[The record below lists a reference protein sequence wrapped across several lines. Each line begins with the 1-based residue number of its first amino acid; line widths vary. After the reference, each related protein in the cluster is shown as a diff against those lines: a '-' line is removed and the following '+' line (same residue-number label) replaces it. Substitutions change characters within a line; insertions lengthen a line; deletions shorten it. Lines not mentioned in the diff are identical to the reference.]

1 MLRVALVT
9 VAVAAITLTLIPLQ
23 WLSLRLRLPA
33 RRAIPVAYHRMICA
47 LLGVRIRVAGA
58 RFRLHPLLIVANHVS
73 WLDISVI
80 TALAPVVFV
89 AKREVNSWP
98 LFGLL
103 ARLQRS
109 VFVDRE
115 RRLATVDANVE
126 IAARLAEGDPVVL
139 FAEGTSSD
147 GNRVLPFRSS
157 LVGAAHAALAELTSP
172 RKQGEVGSRSDPGEG
187 ACTNESFSA
196 KPPHPVRTC
205 GPCHPLSRSRMFP
218 TSASELEGRTRADPS
233 SAASG
238 ERESTV
244 WIQPLSLAY
253 VGLDGLPLGR
263 THRPCVAWYGELDL
277 LPHLIEIMRRGAIDV
292 VATWG
297 EPIACAAA
305 TDRKAVTRALEARV
319 RRMTVSALRARFSS

>member
-9 VAVAAITLTLIPLQ
+9 FAVAAITMPLIPLQ

-47 LLGVRIRVAGA
+47 LFGVRIRVAGEQS
-58 RFRLHPLLIVANHVS
+58 RRHPLLIVANHVS

-89 AKREVNSWP
+89 AKREVANWP
-98 LFGLL
+98 LIGLL

-115 RRLATVDANVE
+115 RRLATAVANAE

-147 GNRVLPFRSS
+147 GNRVLRFRSS
-157 LVGAAHAALAELTSP
+157 LIGAAHAALADAE
-172 RKQGEVGSRSDPGEG
+172 
-187 ACTNESFSA
+187 
-196 KPPHPVRTC
+196 H
-205 GPCHPLSRSRMFP
+205 
-218 TSASELEGRTRADPS
+218 ADK
-233 SAASG
+233 
-238 ERESTV
+238 V
-244 WIQPLSLAY
+244 WVQPLSLAY
-253 VGLDGLPLGR
+253 VGLGGLPLGR
-263 THRPCVAWYGELDL
+263 AHRPHVAWYGDLDL
-277 LPHLIEIMRRGAIDV
+277 LPHLIGIVRAGAIDA

-297 EPIACAAA
+297 EPIPCCAE
-305 TDRKAVTRALEARV
+305 TDRKVVARALEASV
-319 RRMTVSALRARFSS
+319 RRMTAGALRGTPS